1 MEYKTFIYKTTFSYF
16 RAVAFADSDKEK
28 WPQNAIDVIDAF
40 QNSCSLKNENETQ
53 FSGNEVMLQRSLSQL
68 VEKLRE
74 IKTFKNEF
82 DIQIPLSV
90 LDDTKKKADY
100 LTKLVQDR
108 LTRAR
113 SVQECD
119 RVLTRTVL
127 PIITRF
133 LQSIQVLT
141 VCNQFQDSFKSILR
155 HLRRLN
161 NSAL

>member
-1 MEYKTFIYKTTFSYF
+1 
-16 RAVAFADSDKEK
+16 
-28 WPQNAIDVIDAF
+28 
-40 QNSCSLKNENETQ
+40 
-53 FSGNEVMLQRSLSQL
+53 MLQRSLSQL

-133 LQSIQVLT
+133 LQPIQVLT
-141 VCNQFQDSFKSILR
+141 VCNQFQDSFKSILI
-155 HLRRLN
+155 HLRTLN